1 LTQVFSLTEI
11 NAIMNAYFK
20 GGSSI
25 ANATTLY
32 FGVCTGFT
40 GTPADAV
47 SGEPTSTG
55 SYARVAVSV
64 GSSGAFTVTNG
75 VVTNA
80 SVIQTPTS
88 SAAWSTG
95 ASALTNWFLS
105 RVSTIGDTAYVVGGA
120 ITVANQKA
128 INAAN
133 EALQFPAS
141 SLTLTETGI

>member
-1 LTQVFSLTEI
+1 MVQVFSLTEQ
-11 NAIMNAYFK
+11 NAILNAYFK

-32 FGVCTGFT
+32 LGVCTGIA
-40 GTPADAV
+40 ADAV
-47 SGEPTSTG
+47 SGEPSSTG

-88 SAAWSTG
+88 TAAWSTG
-95 ASALTNWFLS
+95 ASVLTTWFLS
-105 RVSTIGDTAYVVGGA
+105 RVSTLGDTAYVCGGT
-120 ITVANQKA
+120 ITAGNQKA

>member
-1 LTQVFSLTEI
+1 MTQVFSLTEI
-11 NAIMNAYFK
+11 NAILTAYFK
-20 GGSSI
+20 GGSI
-25 ANATTLY
+25 ANSTTLY
-32 FGVCTGFT
+32 FGVGTGIA
-40 GTPADAV
+40 ADAV
-47 SGEPTSTG
+47 SGEPTATG

-64 GSSGAFTVTNG
+64 GSSGAFSVTSG
-75 VVTNA
+75 VLTNT

-95 ASALTNWFLS
+95 ASVLTHWFLS
-105 RVSTIGDTAYVVGGA
+105 KVSTIGDTAYVVGGV
-120 ITVANQKA
+120 ITAANQKA